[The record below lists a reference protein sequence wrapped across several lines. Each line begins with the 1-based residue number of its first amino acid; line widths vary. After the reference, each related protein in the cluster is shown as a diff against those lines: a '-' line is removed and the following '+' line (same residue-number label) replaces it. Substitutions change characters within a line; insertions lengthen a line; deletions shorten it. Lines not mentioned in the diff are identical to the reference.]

1 MLAFLYNTPEL
12 CLFSSIFFL
21 CDILI
26 GLLLFF
32 PLFDRTLT
40 VSWNTSI
47 YMNVFSNRS
56 LYSGWKV
63 TSGVCF
69 YLKHSWCF
77 EYQVLKICPNFFF
90 PGQDVCLK
98 MTGWVF
104 CSKSSL
110 LSFWNLVIKL
120 FCVISDILVFYIIK
134 KRMYFFKIRFV
145 IRIFLGIF
153 SCTKRHQRLSK
164 MVSLSDWNETWQ
176 DFSEKNLC
184 FVIVDT
190 ISQNHL
196 FDSTRAS
203 ESQQYRQ
210 TKS

>member
-1 MLAFLYNTPEL
+1 MLKGFTLAFLYNTPEL

-110 LSFWNLVIKL
+110 LSISKYQFGCLHFESTLLLLKSGHKIVLCYIWYS
-120 FCVISDILVFYIIK
+120 CVLY
-134 KRMYFFKIRFV
+134 Y
-145 IRIFLGIF
+145 
-153 SCTKRHQRLSK
+153 
-164 MVSLSDWNETWQ
+164 
-176 DFSEKNLC
+176 
-184 FVIVDT
+184 
-190 ISQNHL
+190 
-196 FDSTRAS
+196 
-203 ESQQYRQ
+203 
-210 TKS
+210 